1 MEQVRASSTPFQD
14 EPSLGEL
21 FSDLS
26 ASASTLVRQE
36 IELAKVEMT
45 RKANKAAR
53 NSVLVLVGGL
63 LGFAAL
69 LTLIAAVVLMLA
81 QVMDAWLAALIVGVV
96 LAIVAG
102 ILTTVGINKLK
113 EIEPMPKR
121 AITTLREDKEWLAQQ
136 I

>member
-1 MEQVRASSTPFQD
+1 MEQVRANSTPFQD

-36 IELAKVEMT
+36 FELAKVEMT
-45 RKANKAAR
+45 RKANKAVR
-53 NSVLVLVGGL
+53 DSILVIVGGL

-81 QVMDAWLAALIVGVV
+81 EVMLLM
-96 LAIVAG
+96 L
-102 ILTTVGINKLK
+102 
-113 EIEPMPKR
+113 
-121 AITTLREDKEWLAQQ
+121 
-136 I
+136 